1 LHIPLIIVE
10 DAIPEEEVVIRQKSF
25 FVCNL
30 HVQFRELQI
39 VLEIYSH
46 VLEKREESVILFTS
60 KD

>member
-1 LHIPLIIVE
+1 
-10 DAIPEEEVVIRQKSF
+10 
-25 FVCNL
+25 L